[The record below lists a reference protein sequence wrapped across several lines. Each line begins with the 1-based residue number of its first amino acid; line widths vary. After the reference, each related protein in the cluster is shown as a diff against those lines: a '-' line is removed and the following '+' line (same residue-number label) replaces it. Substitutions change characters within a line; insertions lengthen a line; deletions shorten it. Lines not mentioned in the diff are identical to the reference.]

1 MLARNIGANA
11 RHYSGRKRPPAST
24 NFEGLMIVIPGWS
37 EGPDPESRDSG
48 FDASRRPGMTFSG
61 QAAPLIYVSRRPIM
75 RSTAALAS
83 AFEEVAQVRYSRS
96 GIAAGLCR
104 ANHDFDTPAV
114 ATARSRHFRPRRT
127 RTMHPSQH
135 IGLHRYRD

>member
-75 RSTAALAS
+75 RSAAALAS
-83 AFEEVAQVRYSRS
+83 AREEVAQVRYSRS
-96 GIAAGLCR
+96 GDSADSR
-104 ANHDFDTPAV
+104 RPNHDFA
-114 ATARSRHFRPRRT
+114 ATASC
-127 RTMHPSQH
+127 
-135 IGLHRYRD
+135 DNA